1 MTHDERWQQQYDHV
15 MEFMNINQRRPSKH
29 RIEEHLMLNW
39 LKHNK
44 KLAAK
49 GIMPLQRHEKFMALM
64 EVADKYK
71 RLNQYG

>member
-44 KLAAK
+44 KLAANGK
-49 GIMPLQRHEKFMALM
+49 MPLHRHEMFMELM

>member
-1 MTHDERWQQQYDHV
+1 MTHDERWQQQYDQV

-44 KLAAK
+44 KLAANGK
-49 GIMPLQRHEKFMALM
+49 MPLQRHEKFMELM